1 MVAIDSGIAIF
12 INGMAANSY
21 TTASNLKLEPKPSAK
36 IAKGRILFKPK
47 SRRKFIMNILVGF
60 NGSETSKK
68 AIELSKRQAKAF
80 NGVVTIFM
88 SKPSHIDENASE
100 KKAERFWTDLKN
112 AETDIEHYREEFRKE
127 SLNCFVQ
134 ISTREIDAGTD
145 LLEYAKMIEADVII
159 IGIEK
164 ISKVGKF
171 LFGSTAQKVILE
183 ANCPVLTVK

>member
-1 MVAIDSGIAIF
+1 MSIL
-12 INGMAANSY
+12 
-21 TTASNLKLEPKPSAK
+21 TLEPKPSAK
-36 IAKGRILFKPK
+36 IVKDRILFKLK
-47 SRRKFIMNILVGF
+47 NWRKYIMNILVGF
-60 NGSETSKK
+60 NGSAASKK
-68 AIELSKRQAKAF
+68 AIELSKKHAKAF
-80 NGVVTIFM
+80 NGVVSIFM
-88 SKPSHIDENASE
+88 SKPSYISENMSE

-112 AETDIEHYREEFRKE
+112 AETYIEKYREEFQKE
-127 SLNCFVQ
+127 SLSCFTQ

-145 LLEYAKMIEADVII
+145 LLEYAKIIEADVII